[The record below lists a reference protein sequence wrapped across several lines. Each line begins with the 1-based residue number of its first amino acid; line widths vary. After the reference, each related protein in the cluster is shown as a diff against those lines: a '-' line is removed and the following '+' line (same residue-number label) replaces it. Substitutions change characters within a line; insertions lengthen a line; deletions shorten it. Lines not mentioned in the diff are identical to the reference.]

1 MKSSGD
7 HCIILSDSSSEWSSL
22 PDLTELSDTED
33 LFLSRFNQPKSCTGT
48 KIGPDFVIEVDD
60 DSDNQENDVIL
71 IEDTND
77 DTKNSFCTIPERK
90 PNTNCVV
97 DAYFPRQNII
107 KKCLFVPYLF
117 QSPSTDVIKYGKS
130 LQLQSLL
137 SMTLICSYVEE
148 GTAFANYTSYIT
160 DVLYNCKPDIS
171 VSKNLFKLLISINSD
186 KSHKMNEF
194 LHLSSSEIYRLLN
207 VICHRYPE
215 NIRFVWSEF
224 SEIAK
229 ATPVSLIN
237 LFLVVELCLSVF
249 ESELNEIVSSKT
261 TEIKKFQTYKI
272 LANEEAHSS
281 VRCIITMLKYS
292 FNILQEESSDVLE
305 ILIHKLQ
312 KLLEISVYISCKS
325 ISMAE
330 HVAKHLVSLYNNLPQ
345 LKYRIKLI
353 TSIKSELIR
362 FKMMENIL
370 VLYYDSIT
378 LQWDDMPVS
387 FTSLAECFF
396 QALPRKNS
404 MFSTYSDIEVI
415 SYHEQSCE
423 ELIMIIYYTVNS
435 YILYLQR
442 SELNP
447 SSSIDETAE
456 KRLQY
461 YLGGVYSHIELLKIH
476 MKELNP
482 KFTENTNPYL
492 LMMDHITDLLN
503 EDVILS
509 AF

>member
-7 HCIILSDSSSEWSSL
+7 HCIILSDSSSELSSL
-22 PDLTELSDTED
+22 PDLDLADLSDAED
-33 LFLSRFNQPKSCTGT
+33 PFLSRFNQPKSCKGT
-48 KIGPDFVIEVDD
+48 KIDPDILIDIDD
-60 DSDNQENDVIL
+60 DSDNQENDIIL

-77 DTKNSFCTIPERK
+77 DAKNSFCSVPERE
-90 PNTNCVV
+90 PNTNYIADVYV
-97 DAYFPRQNII
+97 PRRNII

-117 QSPSTDVIKYGKS
+117 QSPSTGVIKYGKS

-137 SMTLICSYVEE
+137 SMTLICSYIEE

-171 VSKNLFKLLISINSD
+171 ISKNLFKLLISINSD

-194 LHLSSSEIYRLLN
+194 LHLSSSEICRLLYI
-207 VICHRYPE
+207 ICHRYPE
-215 NIRFVWSEF
+215 TIRFVWSEF
-224 SEIAK
+224 LEIAK
-229 ATPVSLIN
+229 KTPVSLIN
-237 LFLVVELCLSVF
+237 LSLVVELSLSVF
-249 ESELNEIVSSKT
+249 ESELKEIVSSKIHET
-261 TEIKKFQTYKI
+261 KKFQTYKI

-292 FNILQEESSDVLE
+292 FDILQKENSNLLE

-330 HVAKHLVSLYNNLPQ
+330 HIANHLVGLYNNLPH
-345 LKYRIKLI
+345 LKHRIKLLR
-353 TSIKSELIR
+353 SVKSELIR

-370 VLYYDSIT
+370 VLHYNSIT
-378 LQWDDMPVS
+378 LQWDEMPVS

-396 QALPRKNS
+396 QALPQK
-404 MFSTYSDIEVI
+404 TILDTKCDIQII

-442 SELNP
+442 K
-447 SSSIDETAE
+447 SSNFFF
-456 KRLQY
+456 
-461 YLGGVYSHIELLKIH
+461 VC
-476 MKELNP
+476 
-482 KFTENTNPYL
+482 
-492 LMMDHITDLLN
+492 
-503 EDVILS
+503 VILLFTS
-509 AF
+509 MN

>member
-33 LFLSRFNQPKSCTGT
+33 LFLPRFNQPKSCTGT
-48 KIGPDFVIEVDD
+48 KIDPDFVIEVDD
-60 DSDNQENDVIL
+60 DSDNQENVIL

-77 DTKNSFCTIPERK
+77 DTKNSFCAVPERK
-90 PNTNCVV
+90 PNTNCVADV
-97 DAYFPRQNII
+97 YVPRRKI

-148 GTAFANYTSYIT
+148 GTAFANYTAYIT

-171 VSKNLFKLLISINSD
+171 ISKSLFKLLISINSD

-194 LHLSSSEIYRLLN
+194 LHLSSSEICRLLN

-224 SEIAK
+224 LEIAK
-229 ATPVSLIN
+229 ETPMSLIN
-237 LFLVVELCLSVF
+237 LFFVVELSLSVF
-249 ESELNEIVSSKT
+249 ESELNEIISSKT
-261 TEIKKFQTYKI
+261 TETKKFQTYKI

-281 VRCIITMLKYS
+281 VMCIITMLKYS
-292 FNILQEESSDVLE
+292 FDNLQEGSSDVLE

-330 HVAKHLVSLYNNLPQ
+330 HIAKHLVSLYNSLPQ

-353 TSIKSELIR
+353 RSIKSELIR
-362 FKMMENIL
+362 FKMLETIL

-378 LQWDDMPVS
+378 LQWDEMPVS

-396 QALPRKNS
+396 QALPRKNF
-404 MFSTYSDIEVI
+404 MLNTKSDAEVI
-415 SYHEQSCE
+415 SYHELSCE

-447 SSSIDETAE
+447 SSSIEETAE

-461 YLGGVYSHIELLKIH
+461 YLGGVFSHIELLKIH
-476 MKELNP
+476 MKDLNP
-482 KFTENTNPYL
+482 KFTENTNSYL